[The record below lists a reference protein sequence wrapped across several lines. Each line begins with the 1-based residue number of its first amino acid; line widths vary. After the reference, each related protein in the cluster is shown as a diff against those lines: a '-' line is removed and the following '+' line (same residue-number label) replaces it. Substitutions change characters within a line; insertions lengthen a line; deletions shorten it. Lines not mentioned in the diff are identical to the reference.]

1 MHKHYKSLTPA
12 ITSAADALV
21 SEFYQTV
28 VKRMS
33 GPWILSVSQFSRLMM
48 RHPSLS
54 HHFAVCL
61 QSYMTSVDQSRPG
74 RNSSYKV
81 MNVAALARFQSFKRF
96 TMELERRNDELR
108 VFYALIHNVK
118 DFCFHEWTVDWYDI
132 AGQLPEV
139 HRFFERPQDNMMLK
153 RRRNAQGGKAPWVY
167 GRT

>member
-1 MHKHYKSLTPA
+1 MHKHYKTITPLV
-12 ITSAADALV
+12 TSAADALV
-21 SEFYQTV
+21 SEFYQSMQA
-28 VKRMS
+28 RM
-33 GPWILSVSQFSRLMM
+33 PEDWRLSVTQFSRLLM

-54 HHFAVCL
+54 QHFAVCL

-81 MNVAALARFQSFKRF
+81 MNVATVARFQSFKRF
-96 TMELERRNDELR
+96 AVELERHSGELQA
-108 VFYALIHNVK
+108 FYERITHVT
-118 DFCFHEWTVDWYDI
+118 DFCFHEWTVDWYGI

-153 RRRNAQGGKAPWVY
+153 RRRGGQGGVAPWVY